1 MTIIHHSYKE
11 IDASLWNAL
20 VQKSDTATWF
30 QTPEAYA
37 LFASLPDEFKSF
49 AYGVSENGQLSG
61 IIVGYITQEKN
72 RLKQFFTRRAII
84 IGGPLLDT
92 EISSEAL
99 STLLQTVRGELSK
112 QTIYIETRN
121 FNDYSRWKDIF
132 RAQGFSYQPHL
143 NFHVDCV
150 EQERMLSKISESR
163 RRQIK
168 KALSSGVE
176 INEAQSEGEVK
187 VYYNLLKDLYTHK
200 VKTPLLSQEFFLFFY
215 RKHFGKYLLVRYNGN
230 IIGGIMC
237 PILDNRTIYEW
248 FVCGQDE
255 QYKKQYPSVL
265 ATYAAMD
272 YAVRNHILQ
281 FDFMGAGKP
290 DEAYGVRDFKARFG
304 GEQVE
309 HGRFLCVCRPFLY
322 QLGKWGVKLLKMR

>member
-1 MTIIHHSYKE
+1 MIKIQTYDD
-11 IDASLWNAL
+11 IDRTEWSGL
-20 VQKSDTATWF
+20 VQRAATATWF
-30 QTPEAYA
+30 QTPEAYQFYMCVPQEMTP
-37 LFASLPDEFKSF
+37 FAWAVVEEGLLM
-49 AYGVSENGQLSG
+49 GVV
-61 IIVGYITQEKN
+61 VGYITN
-72 RLKQFFTRRAII
+72 TTNHIKQYFTHRAII
-84 IGGPLLDT
+84 IGGPLLD
-92 EISSEAL
+92 ENISDEAL
-99 STLLQTVRGELSK
+99 SALLTAVRTGLRRK
-112 QTIYIETRN
+112 AIYIETRN
-121 FNDYSRWKDIF
+121 FHDYSCWRTVF
-132 RAQGFSYQPHL
+132 ASQGFSYQPHL
-143 NFHVDCV
+143 NFHVDCID
-150 EQERMLSKISESR
+150 QESMLSKISESR

-176 INEAQSEGEVK
+176 ISEAQSEEEVK

-200 VKTPLLSQEFFLFFY
+200 VKTPLQSQEFFLFFY

-309 HGRFLCVCRPFLY
+309 YGRFLCVCRPFLY